1 MGGLDW
7 VVIQKNLP
15 FLMQGLLTT
24 FQLALVA
31 ISGGLLLGIL
41 VGMARLSSIR
51 VIYYPAT
58 AFVNIM
64 RSLPLILVIFW
75 FYFLVP
81 VIAGR
86 PMGDFFSACVAF
98 VVFEA
103 AYFAEI
109 VRAGIQSISSG
120 QVQAAYSTGF
130 NYGETMRYIIIPQ
143 ALRNMVPSLLT
154 QAVVVFQ
161 DTSLAYVI
169 GLKEFLRSASI
180 VDAREMRSL
189 ELYAFVGIVYFL
201 VCFAM
206 SKLSKR
212 LEAKRG
218 HAQ

>member
-1 MGGLDW
+1 MGGYDW
-7 VVIQKNLP
+7 QVIPNNLS
-15 FLMQGLLTT
+15 FLMQGLSTT

-31 ISGGLLLGIL
+31 ITGGLLLGIL
-41 VGMARLSSIR
+41 VGMARLTSIKLL
-51 VIYYPAT
+51 YYPAT
-58 AFVNIM
+58 AFVNVM

-81 VIAGR
+81 LIAGR
-86 PMGDFFSACVAF
+86 PMGDFFSAGVAF

-109 VRAGIQSISSG
+109 VRAGIQSISAG
-120 QVQAAYSTGF
+120 QLQAAYSTGF
-130 NYGETMRYIIIPQ
+130 NYRDTMWYIIIPQ
-143 ALRNMVPSLLT
+143 ALRNMVPSLMT
-154 QAVVVFQ
+154 QAVVTFQ

-189 ELYAFVGIVYFL
+189 QLYAFVGAVYF
-201 VCFAM
+201 VICFAM
-206 SKLSKR
+206 SKMSKK

-218 HAQ
+218 HA

>member
-1 MGGLDW
+1 MGGYDW
-7 VVIQKNLP
+7 QVIPNNLS
-15 FLMQGLLTT
+15 FLMQGLATT
-24 FQLALVA
+24 FQLALAA
-31 ISGGLLLGIL
+31 ITGGLLLGIL
-41 VGMARLSSIR
+41 VGMARLTSIKLL
-51 VIYYPAT
+51 YYPAT
-58 AFVNIM
+58 AFVNVM

-81 VIAGR
+81 LIAGR

-98 VVFEA
+98 VIFEA

-109 VRAGIQSISSG
+109 VRAGIQSISAG
-120 QVQAAYSTGF
+120 QLQAAYSTGF
-130 NYGETMRYIIIPQ
+130 SYRDTMRYIIIPQ

-154 QAVVVFQ
+154 QAVVTFQ

-189 ELYAFVGIVYFL
+189 ELYAFVGAVYF
-201 VCFAM
+201 VICFAM
-206 SKLSKR
+206 SKMSKK

-218 HAQ
+218 HAV

>member
-1 MGGLDW
+1 MGGFDW
-7 VVIQKNLP
+7 QVIANNLS
-15 FLMQGLLTT
+15 FLMQGLVTT
-24 FQLALVA
+24 FKLALVA

-41 VGMARLSSIR
+41 VGMARLSSIKA
-51 VIYYPAT
+51 IYYPAT
-58 AFVNIM
+58 AFVNVM

-81 VIAGR
+81 LFAGR

-109 VRAGIQSISSG
+109 VRAGIQSISTG

-130 NYGETMRYIIIPQ
+130 TYRDTMRYIIIPQ

-161 DTSLAYVI
+161 DTSLAFVI

-189 ELYAFVGIVYFL
+189 ELYAFVGVVYFL
-201 VCFAM
+201 ICFSM
-206 SKLSKR
+206 SKMSKR
-212 LEAKRG
+212 LEIQRK
-218 HAQ
+218 HA

>member
-7 VVIQKNLP
+7 VVIQNNLP

-51 VIYYPAT
+51 IIYYPAT
-58 AFVNIM
+58 AFVNVM

-130 NYGETMRYIIIPQ
+130 NYGETMRYIIVPQ

-189 ELYAFVGIVYFL
+189 ELYAFVGVVYFL

>member
-1 MGGLDW
+1 
-7 VVIQKNLP
+7 
-15 FLMQGLLTT
+15 
-24 FQLALVA
+24 
-31 ISGGLLLGIL
+31 
-41 VGMARLSSIR
+41 
-51 VIYYPAT
+51 
-58 AFVNIM
+58 
-64 RSLPLILVIFW
+64 
-75 FYFLVP
+75 
-81 VIAGR
+81 
-86 PMGDFFSACVAF
+86 MGDFFSACVAF

-109 VRAGIQSISSG
+109 VRAGIQSISTG
-120 QVQAAYSTGF
+120 QMQAAYSTGF
-130 NYGETMRYIIIPQ
+130 DYRDTMRYIIIPQ

-189 ELYAFVGIVYFL
+189 ELYAFVGVVYFL

-206 SKLSKR
+206 SKFSKK

-218 HAQ
+218 HAR

>member
-7 VVIQKNLP
+7 VVIQNNLS
-15 FLMQGLLTT
+15 FLMQGLVTT

-41 VGMARLSSIR
+41 VGMARLSSIKI
-51 VIYYPAT
+51 IYYPAT
-58 AFVNIM
+58 AFVNLM

-109 VRAGIQSISSG
+109 VRAGIQSISAG
-120 QVQAAYSTGF
+120 QMQAAYSTGF
-130 NYGETMRYIIIPQ
+130 DYRDTMRYIIVPQ

-189 ELYAFVGIVYFL
+189 ELYAFVGVVYFL

-206 SKLSKR
+206 SKFSKK
-212 LEAKRG
+212 LEVKRG

>member
-7 VVIQKNLP
+7 VVIQNNLS
-15 FLMQGLLTT
+15 FLMQGLVTT

-41 VGMARLSSIR
+41 VGMARLSSIKI
-51 VIYYPAT
+51 IYYPAT
-58 AFVNIM
+58 AFVNLM

-109 VRAGIQSISSG
+109 VRAGIQSISTG
-120 QVQAAYSTGF
+120 QMQAAYSTGF
-130 NYGETMRYIIIPQ
+130 DYRNTMRYIIVPQ

-189 ELYAFVGIVYFL
+189 ELYAFVGVVYFL

-206 SKLSKR
+206 SKFSKR

>member
-7 VVIQKNLP
+7 VVIQNNLP

-51 VIYYPAT
+51 IIYYPAT
-58 AFVNIM
+58 AFVNLM

-130 NYGETMRYIIIPQ
+130 NYGETMRYIIVPQ

-189 ELYAFVGIVYFL
+189 ELYAFVGVVYFL

>member
-1 MGGLDW
+1 MDAYDW
-7 VVIQKNLP
+7 QVIPNNLE
-15 FLMQGLLTT
+15 FLLQGLFTT

-51 VIYYPAT
+51 IIYYPAT
-58 AFVNIM
+58 AFVNVM

-81 VIAGR
+81 LMAGR

-109 VRAGIQSISSG
+109 VRAGIQSISTG
-120 QVQAAYSTGF
+120 QMQAAYSTGF
-130 NYGETMRYIIIPQ
+130 NYRDTMRYIIIPQ

-180 VDAREMRSL
+180 VDAREMRSV
-189 ELYAFVGIVYFL
+189 ELYAFVGVVYFL
-201 VCFAM
+201 ICFTM
-206 SKLSKR
+206 SKLSKK

-218 HAQ
+218 HAS

>member
-7 VVIQKNLP
+7 IVVQNNLP
-15 FLMQGLLTT
+15 FLMKGLWTT
-24 FQLALVA
+24 IQLALVA

-41 VGMARLSSIR
+41 VGMARLSSIKI
-51 VIYYPAT
+51 IYYPAT

-109 VRAGIQSISSG
+109 VRAGIQSISAG
-120 QVQAAYSTGF
+120 QMQAAYSTGF
-130 NYGETMRYIIIPQ
+130 DYRSTMRYIIIPQ

-189 ELYAFVGIVYFL
+189 ELYAFVGAVYFL
-201 VCFAM
+201 ICFAM
-206 SKLSKR
+206 SKMSKK

>member
-1 MGGLDW
+1 MLGFDW
-7 VVIQKNLP
+7 QVIAANLS
-15 FLMQGLLTT
+15 FLMQGLATT
-24 FQLALVA
+24 FKLALVS
-31 ISGGLLLGIL
+31 ITGGLLLGIL
-41 VGMARLSSIR
+41 VGMARLSSIKA
-51 VIYYPAT
+51 IYYPAT
-58 AFVNIM
+58 AFVNLM

-81 VIAGR
+81 VIFGR

-130 NYGETMRYIIIPQ
+130 NYRDTMRYIVIPQ

-154 QAVVVFQ
+154 QSVVVFQ
-161 DTSLAYVI
+161 DTSLAFVI

-189 ELYAFVGIVYFL
+189 ELYAFVGAVYF
-201 VCFAM
+201 VICFTM
-206 SKLSKR
+206 SRMSKR
-212 LEAKRG
+212 LEIQRKLA
-218 HAQ
+218 

>member
-1 MGGLDW
+1 MDGYDW
-7 VVIQKNLP
+7 QVIPNNLQ
-15 FLMQGLLTT
+15 FLMHGLFTT

-51 VIYYPAT
+51 IIYYPAT
-58 AFVNIM
+58 AFVNVM

-81 VIAGR
+81 LMAGR

-109 VRAGIQSISSG
+109 VRAGIQSISTG
-120 QVQAAYSTGF
+120 QMQAAYSTGF
-130 NYGETMRYIIIPQ
+130 NYRDTMRYIIIPQ

-180 VDAREMRSL
+180 VDAREMRSV
-189 ELYAFVGIVYFL
+189 ELYAFVGAVYFL
-201 VCFAM
+201 ICFAM
-206 SKLSKR
+206 SKFSKK

-218 HAQ
+218 HA

>member
-1 MGGLDW
+1 MGAFDW
-7 VVIQKNLP
+7 VVIKNNLP

-41 VGMARLSSIR
+41 VGMARLSSIK

-81 VIAGR
+81 LIAGR

-109 VRAGIQSISSG
+109 VRAGIQSISTG
-120 QVQAAYSTGF
+120 QMQAAYSTGF
-130 NYGETMRYIIIPQ
+130 DYQNTMRYIIIPQ

-189 ELYAFVGIVYFL
+189 ELYAFVGVVYFL